1 MSPLLFWKQYE
12 NNDDR
17 KKKKEKK
24 KTNTHSNMFS
34 PATLCITVIAI
45 VIHVSGSKMSY
56 VNKVAHFVSGFIF
69 ISNKTFPDSLPFAWN
84 QGRYDNVLTFQKQF
98 HGKSKGSVSP
108 FLFGSAHGPTQTR
121 RRFCSLCAPLLWQM
135 QNTGHDAAHWSVVR
149 YA

>member
-17 KKKKEKK
+17 RKKK

-56 VNKVAHFVSGFIF
+56 VNKVAHFCFRVHIY
-69 ISNKTFPDSLPFAWN
+69 IK
-84 QGRYDNVLTFQKQF
+84 
-98 HGKSKGSVSP
+98 
-108 FLFGSAHGPTQTR
+108 
-121 RRFCSLCAPLLWQM
+121 
-135 QNTGHDAAHWSVVR
+135 
-149 YA
+149 